1 MLGNYVNVAAII
13 VGTLLG
19 LLIHKGLKEDY
30 KNTMMQAIGLSV
42 LFIGAATA
50 LNGLLDPESEAIL
63 FIISLVIGGIVGE
76 MLGLDNALTRLG
88 QFLQNRV
95 GKGDHNIARGFVT
108 ASLIFCVGTMAII
121 GSLESGLRGN
131 YDMLFAKSILD
142 GVTSLI
148 LATTLGIGVA
158 FSAAAVFIYQGA
170 IILFA
175 GTLEPI
181 LTIQVIREISII
193 GGILIFAIGLNMLE
207 IIKVKTVNLLPAVLV
222 PIIYYFIAL
231 PLYQI
236 MF

>member
-1 MLGNYVNVAAII
+1 MLGNYVNTIAII
-13 VGTLLG
+13 VGTILG
-19 LLIHKGLKEDY
+19 LLIHRGLKENY

-50 LNGLLDPESEAIL
+50 LSGLLDPESEAIL
-63 FIISLVIGGIVGE
+63 FIISLVIGGIAGE
-76 MLGLDNALTRLG
+76 MLGLDSALNRLG
-88 QFLQNRV
+88 QFLQSRV
-95 GKGDHNIARGFVT
+95 GRGDHNVARGFVT

-142 GVTSLI
+142 GVTSMI

-170 IILFA
+170 IIIFA

-181 LTIQVIREISII
+181 LTVQVIREISII

-222 PIIYYFIAL
+222 PILYYFVIL
-231 PLYQI
+231 PLYKLI
-236 MF
+236 F

>member
-1 MLGNYVNVAAII
+1 MLGNYVNTIAII
-13 VGTLLG
+13 VGTILG
-19 LLIHKGLKEDY
+19 LLIHRGLKEDY

-50 LNGLLDPESEAIL
+50 LSGLLDPESEAIL
-63 FIISLVIGGIVGE
+63 FIISLVIGGIAGE
-76 MLGLDNALTRLG
+76 MLGLDSALNRLG
-88 QFLQNRV
+88 QFLQSRV
-95 GKGDHNIARGFVT
+95 GRGDHNVARGFVT

-142 GVTSLI
+142 GVTSMI
-148 LATTLGIGVA
+148 LATTLGFGVA

-170 IILFA
+170 IIIFA

-207 IIKVKTVNLLPAVLV
+207 IIKVKTVNLLPAVLIPV
-222 PIIYYFIAL
+222 LYYFIAL
-231 PLYQI
+231 PLYEL

>member
-76 MLGLDNALTRLG
+76 MLGLDHALTRLG

-95 GKGDHNIARGFVT
+95 GRGDHNVARGFVT

-142 GVTSLI
+142 GVTSMI

-207 IIKVKTVNLLPAVLV
+207 IIKVKTVNLLPAVLI

-231 PLYQI
+231 PLYQL